1 MKNFTRVETFGS
13 PNVHWLRAFYDP
25 TNPNLFEF
33 KQQIVPEN

>member
-25 TNPNLFEF
+25 KNPNLFEF